1 MGRIHNE
8 KATFLGAED
17 VICDTTFAR
26 KVCCTIEESQMQ
38 ECVGIGENGY
48 TTEGRTNINITSNKL
63 LVYYFDAWLGN
74 NVVQEALLGMDVWY
88 MRG

>member
-1 MGRIHNE
+1 
-8 KATFLGAED
+8 
-17 VICDTTFAR
+17 
-26 KVCCTIEESQMQ
+26 MQ